1 MKYSVAEG
9 RSIKEVNP
17 KIKDKVHVK
26 DSSGTFEGVID
37 SSGMTVSSTL
47 VQNNVA
53 YSLPSIII
61 FGGDSQRKIV
71 FLIYIYCDCDNLH
84 LHRNYSN

>member
-17 KIKDKVHVK
+17 KIKEKVHVK

-53 YSLPSIII
+53 YSLPSVIIYLGTTKEKLY
-61 FGGDSQRKIV
+61 F
-71 FLIYIYCDCDNLH
+71 
-84 LHRNYSN
+84 